1 MNDDEL
7 KSLIRKYETA
17 GPRYT
22 SYPTAPHF
30 SPDADKKRLADLALR
45 RGDPLSL
52 YVHIPFCASQCL
64 FCGCS
69 AAVCTQAEKIDEYL
83 RLVGTELKLW
93 RDAGLGKCG
102 LRQIHFGGGTPNILE
117 PGQIGKLGDTIK
129 KYFRTDFPDC
139 EFSVEFD
146 PRTLTPEKISS
157 FARLGMNRASMG
169 IQDTCEDVQ
178 KAVNRIQPQSVN
190 LEAARLLRLAGVKS
204 LGVDVMYGLPM
215 QTQRGFARTVKDAL
229 DLRPDRIALFGYAH
243 VPWVKAPQRKLE
255 RYKLP
260 TPGEKLSMF
269 LYAKSAFEDAGYE
282 YVGLDHFAKPSDPLV
297 EARKNS
303 TMHRNFQGYST
314 HAGIDTFAVGLTS
327 ISETKTSYRQNYK
340 DMGLYAKSLAD
351 GVLPI
356 ERGIV
361 LNGEDILRR
370 AVIMDVMCA
379 LKVEYSNYGVDF
391 REKFESVFP
400 KLEEMQRDGLI
411 EAYPDRF
418 EVSPVGRLFL
428 RNIAML
434 FDGRMAGERY
444 SKTI

>member
-1 MNDDEL
+1 MNNL
-7 KSLIRKYETA
+7 KALIEKYETA

-30 SPDADKKRLADLALR
+30 TPDADKGRLRDLALMR
-45 RGDPLSL
+45 EAPLSL
-52 YVHIPFCASQCL
+52 YIHIPFCASQCW

-69 AAVCTQAEKIDEYL
+69 SSVCTQPEKIDAYL
-83 RLVGTELKLW
+83 QLLRAELELW
-93 RDAGLGKCG
+93 RDAGLNRRQ

-117 PGQIGKLGDTIK
+117 PAQISELGAIIK
-129 KYFRTDFPDC
+129 KYFSVHHGDC

-146 PRTLTPEKISS
+146 PRTLSPEKISS
-157 FARLGMNRASMG
+157 FAQLGVNRASMG

-178 KAVNRIQPQSVN
+178 KAVNRIQPQSMN
-190 LEAARLLRLAGVKS
+190 LEVARQLRLAGIDT
-204 LGVDVMYGLPM
+204 LNIDIMYGLPL
-215 QTQRGFARTVKDAL
+215 QTQSSFANTVKDAL
-229 DLRPDRIALFGYAH
+229 DLQPDRIALFGYAH
-243 VPWVKAPQRKLE
+243 VPWVKASQKILE

-260 TPGEKLSMF
+260 SPAEKLSMF

-282 YVGLDHFAKPSDPLV
+282 YIGLDHFAKPSDPLI

-303 TMHRNFQGYST
+303 TLHRNFQGYST
-314 HAGIDTFAVGLTS
+314 HAGIDTFAIGLTS

-340 DMGLYAKSLAD
+340 DMQLYARSISD
-351 GVLPI
+351 GSIPI
-356 ERGIV
+356 ERGII

-370 AVIMDVMCA
+370 GIIMDVMCS
-379 LKVEYSNYGVDF
+379 LKVGYFNYGVDF
-391 REKFESVFP
+391 AKKFESVFP
-400 KLEEMQRDGLI
+400 KLEEMRKDGLVDM
-411 EAYPDRF
+411 YPDRF
-418 EVSPVGRLFL
+418 EVTPLGRLFL